1 MNMQDIFAEDVGSG
15 APLVLVHGFLG
26 SSDMWRPQIN
36 FFKNNF
42 RVIAPALPGFGNS
55 SSINSCNS
63 IECMAKAI
71 LNLLEKKEIKNFNL
85 LGHSMGGMIVQEI
98 AKIAG
103 DKILKLIC
111 YGTGPRGNIPGRF
124 ETIDQSR
131 NKLKIDG
138 LKETAYRI
146 AQTWF
151 IKGDKAKYF
160 FLCEEAGK
168 KTSLE
173 AADNGLLAMQNW
185 DGVKNLKNI
194 KNETLIIWGDH
205 DNVYNFNQVET
216 LRNNISNSDLKV
228 IKNSSH
234 NVHLEKPD
242 EFNIIVEEFLKRN

>member
-242 EFNIIVEEFLKRN
+242 EFNIIVEEFLKK

>member
-1 MNMQDIFAEDVGSG
+1 MQDIFAEDVGSG

-103 DKILKLIC
+103 EKILKLIC

-131 NKLKIDG
+131 EKLRING
-138 LKETAYRI
+138 LKNTAYRI
-146 AQTWF
+146 AKTWF
-151 IKGDKAKYF
+151 IEEEKAKYF
-160 FLCEEAGK
+160 YLCEEAGK
-168 KTSLE
+168 QTSIE
-173 AADNGLLAMQNW
+173 AADNGLVAMKNW
-185 DGVKNLKNI
+185 DGVKNLQNI
-194 KNETLIIWGDH
+194 KNETLIVWGDQ
-205 DNVYNFNQVET
+205 DKAYNFNQVET
-216 LRNNISNSDLKV
+216 LNDNIPNSNLKI
-228 IKNSSH
+228 IKGCSH

-242 EFNIIVEEFLKRN
+242 EFNTIVSEFLKKN